1 LVEAS
6 QTPGLHLRLRNSTRE
21 TKPNHATKP
30 SRGKTAITQI
40 RQAGQKGLSF
50 RAMTRHDGID
60 RVSATATGS
69 LGQAGGTSQATM
81 RSALRTR

>member
-6 QTPGLHLRLRNSTRE
+6 QTPGLHLRLRNSTRK
-21 TKPNHATKP
+21 TKPNHGTKP

-40 RQAGQKGLSF
+40 RQAGQKGLSIH
-50 RAMTRHDGID
+50 AMSRHDSIA

-69 LGQAGGTSQATM
+69 LGQAGGTSQAMT